1 MGNIQVGIPEIE
13 NSGIG
18 LGTIEK
24 NIKPNMG
31 NDDVKVSLWEK
42 IAYGGGDTACNIS
55 LGVVNSLLTLF
66 YTDYAGI
73 SVGIVGMVMLLSRVF
88 DGFSDVAMGFITEKV
103 NSKWGKARPWVL
115 WTALPYF
122 LSTVALFFV
131 PADASE
137 MVQFIYIFVT
147 YNLVTTV
154 IYTALNLP
162 YSVLGSLMTRNQHER
177 GVIAM
182 VRMGMSPLGKILA
195 VTFTL
200 PIVKYFGNDQA
211 AWIKAI
217 SMWSAVAFVLLIIC
231 FVFCK
236 ERVKISS
243 NRKEKPDFKKGV
255 KALFKNKYWAYC
267 LMLWALINIHN
278 TIVGMNLPYYAKYIL
293 GNDDWMYSVLYTTE
307 FLILGLGSF
316 CCSLLL
322 RKVSKRD
329 MALGG
334 AILAIVAQLAF
345 FINPYSFNWALIT
358 IAIRS
363 IGEAPMFAVIFGML
377 ADTVEYGQWKT
388 HTRYEGLI
396 FSSSSLGSKVGPGL
410 MNALIG
416 GLLAFS
422 GYISSTAG
430 SLVKQP
436 ESAKAM
442 ILTLYKWGPVVSWV
456 LIALILVNYKL
467 DKIYPEI
474 MVELKARE
482 ARGEL

>member
-1 MGNIQVGIPEIE
+1 MEEIQVG
-13 NSGIG
+13 NTGIG
-18 LGTIEK
+18 SIGAG
-24 NIKPNMG
+24 NIGVNIVD
-31 NDDVKVSLWEK
+31 DDVKVSLWEK
-42 IAYGGGDTACNIS
+42 VAYGGGDTACNIS

-103 NSKWGKARPWVL
+103 SSKWGKARPWVL
-115 WTALPYF
+115 WMALPYF

-131 PADASE
+131 PANASGT
-137 MVQFIYIFVT
+137 VQFIYIFVT

-200 PIVKYFGNDQA
+200 PLIKYFGNDQA
-211 AWIKAI
+211 AWIKTI

-231 FVFCK
+231 FFFCK
-236 ERVKISS
+236 ERVKASA
-243 NRKEKPDFKKGV
+243 NRKGKPDLKRGV
-255 KALFKNKYWAYC
+255 KALFKNKYWVYC
-267 LMLWALINIHN
+267 LLLWALINIHN
-278 TIVGMNLPYYAKYIL
+278 TIVGMNLPYYCKYIL

-307 FLILGLGSF
+307 FLVLGIGSF
-316 CCSLLL
+316 FCSLLL

-334 AILAIVAQLAF
+334 AILAVVAQLAF

-358 IAIRS
+358 TAVRS
-363 IGEAPMFAVIFGML
+363 VGEAPMFAVIFGML

-410 MNALIG
+410 TSALVG

-430 SLVKQP
+430 KVMTQP
-436 ESAKAM
+436 DSAKDM
-442 ILTLYKWGPVVSWV
+442 ILTLFKWGPVVSWS
-456 LIALILVNYKL
+456 LIAIILLYYKL
-467 DKIYPEI
+467 DEIYPEI

-482 ARGEL
+482 AKGEL